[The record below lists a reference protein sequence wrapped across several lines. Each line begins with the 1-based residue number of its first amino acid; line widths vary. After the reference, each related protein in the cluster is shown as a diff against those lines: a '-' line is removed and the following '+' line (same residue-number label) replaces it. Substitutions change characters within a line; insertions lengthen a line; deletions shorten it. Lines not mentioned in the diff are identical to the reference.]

1 MSGYAEKVMNIPLK
15 YPLQMEGT
23 TMRQKISDLDWP
35 RILIGSI
42 LVTIV
47 SIGLITLIVMNYA
60 FMLGF
65 EARGAPDQAKIERFA
80 ETIGPLFGPI
90 FRILLTLVGAAWVA
104 RRAVASPVANG
115 VAFGVVVAGMAL
127 VFVLV
132 IKRAINF
139 ATLRAFVLT
148 VIAGLLGGLVGC
160 WLRSAKKE

>member
-15 YPLQMEGT
+15 YPLQTEGK

-42 LVTIV
+42 LAIIV
-47 SIGLITLIVMNYA
+47 SIGLIALIVANYA
-60 FMLGF
+60 SILGF

-104 RRAVASPVANG
+104 RRAVASPLANG
-115 VAFGVVVAGMAL
+115 VAFGVVAAVMAL
-127 VFVLV
+127 VLVLV
-132 IKRAINF
+132 FERATNF
-139 ATLRAFVLT
+139 TPWAFILT
-148 VIAGLLGGLVGC
+148 VIAGWLGGLIGC
-160 WLRSAKKE
+160 WRRSAKKE

>member
-1 MSGYAEKVMNIPLK
+1 MNIPLK
-15 YPLQMEGT
+15 YPLQTEGT
-23 TMRQKISDLDWP
+23 TMRQKVSDLDWP